1 MTGLVVVALV
11 LVAASGSLVVFA
23 REPFRQTVLLGI
35 YGSLLAVVFVIFQA
49 PDVAL
54 SIVAVEV
61 VALPL
66 MILVALAKIGG
77 GPR

>member
-1 MTGLVVVALV
+1 VTGLVVVALL
-11 LVAASGSLVVFA
+11 LVAACGALVVRT

-35 YGSLLAVVFVIFQA
+35 YGSLLAVLFVIFQA

-54 SIVAVEV
+54 SITAVEV

-77 GPR
+77 GPP